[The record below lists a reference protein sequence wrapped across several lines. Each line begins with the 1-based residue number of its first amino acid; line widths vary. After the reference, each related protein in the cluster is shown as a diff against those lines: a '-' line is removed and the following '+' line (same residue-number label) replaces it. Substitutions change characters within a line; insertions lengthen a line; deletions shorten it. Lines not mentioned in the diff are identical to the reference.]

1 VVAALLATG
10 CGGEDPALLPDGRAL
25 AFSRSLDPSLHLFGD
40 TVAAEVELV
49 VDRRLL
55 DPDRLGLETD
65 FEPYELIGASTLDR
79 RDDGPYTR
87 LRYRARLRCLTQ
99 ECIPAVTP
107 SAAGAQESGRGERT
121 TFRFAPGRIVY
132 REPNAQNPER
142 LLFVNWPA
150 LISVSRINEVQAGA
164 AFPFRANTSPLPG
177 LTARISPVLIVLGL
191 VLLGLG
197 VLAWPAFLLMR
208 WWRGRRPA
216 HELPVAAPPS
226 PLESALALV
235 EWSCGQADGTH
246 RREAL
251 ERLAAVL
258 SGESANGL
266 VADTRTLAWSSETPS
281 ADEAAAVVHRV
292 RERDVASA

>member
-55 DPDRLGLETD
+55 DPDRLGFETD